1 MLFCPLPCYSAFI
14 IWTFFNVMFLYILKV
29 KEKRKQLKKE
39 GKPLDVEEDDP
50 EMASSTETFII
61 ILL

>member
-1 MLFCPLPCYSAFI
+1 MLLSFHYLDF
-14 IWTFFNVMFLYILKV
+14 FFNAMFLYILKV

-50 EMASSTETFII
+50 EMVSSTEELR
-61 ILL
+61 LLL